1 MPSLKDLFKT
11 KPLPTQNNKVGSEV
25 YAVRNS
31 KDIPITT
38 ANGILN
44 ATVFP
49 LVQKTLR
56 SSSVLTNR
64 KKETVV
70 ESELVGLRSIKILSS
85 PVLYNRELLRI
96 VRQTT
101 NSLEFMKTASN
112 GGSEALGDFERTG
125 VIGKLIDKGQALAEN
140 VMSKLGIELPQR
152 LIPSRVAYNKKFRE
166 ELEPNTM
173 SVLAS
178 IKKDGAGNLVGK
190 FLQKN
195 INIGPPKM
203 TVKIAGAIVTELKK
217 GVRRKLF
224 GSPLEGAK
232 NLARKDQDGI
242 LYDRKSFYGIGG
254 TVIPEQSDITLRND
268 LSTILD
274 AQRTLWET
282 TMASGDTAAKITAGI
297 PNLPIANSITSNS
310 KISNPS
316 PFTPISD
323 LIKNTGIKNRAGL
336 TLARKAGQKELAKPE
351 NNTGTNFQFRDL
363 IIYSDTVDA
372 GANEISLRNDLSTT
386 LENLKNSPTG
396 FPVNNSVDTTS
407 VSNRLPSLTE
417 SQFGNP
423 ADKIK
428 AATTKNQ
435 SNLSAGRLAG
445 QRELAKPENINNN
458 FQFNDGVEYSNTVD
472 ETADEVQFRN
482 DLSTKLQSLNTALAL
497 FSPVTGGIDRTNT
510 KYSQKEFNEKT
521 LARRNWDTKSDFIN
535 SKPPYGGSNLVLSN
549 NESLDEYD
557 FIAVKFNSVLG
568 NTSVNFTAVVDGIS
582 ETVSPT
588 WDSAKFLGSPFNYYT
603 YSGIERTVSFNL
615 KLFALNPAEHVI
627 MWQKIDYLTS
637 LAYPISYSITNTY
650 IIPPFLKFTMGN
662 LYKNKECFISSLSYT
677 MEDTGGWELGT
688 PILGDSRIDVA
699 GNQVDL
705 NEYKCPRHVS
715 VSISLTFVESR
726 GNTSGQK
733 YGFQKQEFSTN
744 NITNVS

>member
-11 KPLPTQNNKVGSEV
+11 KPLPTQNNKVASEV

-31 KDIPITT
+31 KDIRITT

-56 SSSVLTNR
+56 SSRLLTAR
-64 KKETVV
+64 TKENLV
-70 ESELVGLRSIKILSS
+70 ESELVGLRAIRGLAS
-85 PVLYNRELLRI
+85 PVIYGTDIIRLKRR
-96 VRQTT
+96 TT
-101 NSLEFMKTASN
+101 NVLDVMKNAAA
-112 GGSEALGDFERTG
+112 GSEGIDNGIIGNFIDRAKDKALELASK
-125 VIGKLIDKGQALAEN
+125 IGIAFPET
-140 VMSKLGIELPQR
+140 
-152 LIPSRVAYNKKFRE
+152 LIPTRIALNDKFKRG
-166 ELEPNTM
+166 LEPNTIAT
-173 SVLAS
+173 LAE
-178 IKKDGAGNLVGK
+178 IKKDGAGTILGQ
-190 FLQKN
+190 FLAKN
-195 INIGPPKM
+195 VKGTPNQIGRQ
-203 TVKIAGAIVTELKK
+203 VIGSGIDVLKSK
-217 GVRRKLF
+217 VRKKLF
-224 GSPLEGAK
+224 GSPLVGGQ
-232 NLARKDQDGI
+232 NLANKSLSEVQ
-242 LYDRKSFYGIGG
+242 YDSVSFYSN
-254 TVIPEQSDITLRND
+254 TVFPQTDNIAVRND
-268 LSTILD
+268 LSSIL
-274 AQRTLWET
+274 AERTTLLESIKIGGDGSQKLS
-282 TMASGDTAAKITAGI
+282 SGVS
-297 PNLPIANSITSNS
+297 NLSKAISSNS

-316 PFTPISD
+316 PFTAISD
-323 LIKNTGIKNRAGL
+323 LIKDTGIQNRDGL
-336 TLARKAGQKELAKPE
+336 AVARKAGQKEIAKPE
-351 NNTGTNFQFRDL
+351 NNTDDFQFKQS
-363 IIYSDTVDA
+363 IPYSNTVDA

-396 FPVNNSVDTTS
+396 FPVNNSLDLTS
-407 VSNRLPSLTE
+407 VSTQLPSLTE
-417 SQFGNP
+417 SEFGKP
-423 ADKIK
+423 VDKIK

-445 QRELAKPENINNN
+445 QRELAKPENIGNN
-458 FQFNDGVEYSNTVD
+458 FQFNDGVKYSNTVD

-497 FSPVTGGIDRTNT
+497 FSPVTGGLDRTNT